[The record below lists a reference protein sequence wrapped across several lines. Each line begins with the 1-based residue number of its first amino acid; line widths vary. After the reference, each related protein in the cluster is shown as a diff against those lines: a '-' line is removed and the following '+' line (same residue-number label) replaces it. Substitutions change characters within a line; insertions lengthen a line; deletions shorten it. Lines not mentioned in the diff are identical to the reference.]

1 MAKWLKA
8 LGFIVWVVI
17 VVLVL
22 VGAIQT
28 GNPWI
33 IALSVALLR
42 LLSGTPEISGLGL
55 VTFRIVMKNVNMSK
69 GIHVGNR
76 QGMTRVLG
84 KRNPGRWKD
93 DREVQLLR

>member
-33 IALSVALLR
+33 IALSVALLAVTFGYAR
-42 LLSGTPEISGLGL
+42 NKWSWSGDVSDRDEKRKHVQGNTRRKQAGHDEGVRQKKSGTVE
-55 VTFRIVMKNVNMSK
+55 R
-69 GIHVGNR
+69 
-76 QGMTRVLG
+76 
-84 KRNPGRWKD
+84 
-93 DREVQLLR
+93 